1 MVAHQAPV
9 SSLAID
15 PSGIYLASTDHGLS
29 VRFWEISSKN
39 CVQEITV
46 RWPLCVSCRVVSCR
60 VVGRVVCVV
69 CAKRVSLV
77 VSCVQSHRQK
87 YDEGIYCVD
96 FHPRLDLLA
105 TGGAD
110 ACIKVYQ

>member
-46 RWPLCVSCRVVSCR
+46 RAPPPLSPTQAPCSTPVLLHGGDDVSFVH
-60 VVGRVVCVV
+60 
-69 CAKRVSLV
+69 
-77 VSCVQSHRQK
+77 VQSHRQK